1 MTARSFRMFASAT
14 LVSLIVCT
22 ALAQSDPAAPASGQD
37 GGAESAESVARESPR
52 ASMGDFLAHARAGQY
67 GDAAAYLE
75 LTRADEPKREELAR
89 KLLAVLDRRAWID
102 LETLSPL
109 PSGNAEDGLPPFTD
123 ELGEITGSDG
133 VSVPIRIV
141 RRRNDGVRWMFTA
154 GTVAHVEA
162 WYQQLDNLFLLE
174 HMPEPLLA
182 TGPRELMWWQWLGLP
197 LLIALSWGIALL
209 LAHVSAL
216 VLARIARRS
225 MATWDDLV
233 VERIKRPLTL
243 WWTLGLVYMLLPWL
257 ALYAPAHKFV
267 LGVMRTAFLFGVFWA
282 LSRAID
288 VAAHAIVTSPW
299 ARTRDASRS
308 LVSLGSRVAKV
319 AVFAV
324 AVIALLSQLGYPI
337 ASVLAGLGVGG
348 LAVALAAQKTVENLF
363 GAFSI
368 GADQPFREGDFVRV
382 DDMLGTVERIGLR
395 STKFRTA
402 ERTVVSIPNGKLA
415 DMRIETFAA
424 RDRLRLAMT
433 VGLVR
438 STSSQQLKQIIEG
451 IEGALWAQPKLFPGS
466 ATVRFEK
473 FGPSSLDL
481 DVTAYFDTRDVAEF
495 QQIRQELLLEFL
507 AAIERAG
514 SALALPATQVTM
526 APAAIDALRPSSG
539 TGR

>member
-1 MTARSFRMFASAT
+1 VTVRSFRMLASALFACFIASVT
-14 LVSLIVCT
+14 
-22 ALAQSDPAAPASGQD
+22 LAQHDPAADAGAQD
-37 GGAESAESVARESPR
+37 GGAESAEGVARESPR
-52 ASMGDFLAHARAGQY
+52 ASISNFLTHARAGQY
-67 GDAAAYLE
+67 GEAAAYLE
-75 LTRADEPKREELAR
+75 LARADEPKREELAR

-109 PSGNAEDGLPPFTD
+109 PSGNAEDGLPPFT
-123 ELGEITGSDG
+123 EQLGEITGPDG
-133 VSVPIRIV
+133 AAVPIRIV
-141 RRRNDGVRWMFTA
+141 RRRSDGVRWMFTA

-162 WYQQLDNLFLLE
+162 WYQQLDNLFVLE
-174 HMPEPLLA
+174 HLPEPLLA
-182 TGPRELMWWQWLGLP
+182 TGPHHLMWWQWLALP
-197 LLIALSWGIALL
+197 LLIAISWGIAHV
-209 LAHVSAL
+209 LAHISAL

-243 WWTLGLVYMLLPWL
+243 WWALGLIYLLLPWL
-257 ALYAPAHKFV
+257 ALYVPAQKFV
-267 LGVMRTAFLFGVFWA
+267 LGAMRTVFLFGVFWA

-299 ARTRDASRS
+299 ARTREASRS
-308 LVSLGSRVAKV
+308 LVSLGSRVTKV

-324 AVIALLSQLGYPI
+324 GVIALLSQLGYPI

-433 VGLVR
+433 VALIR
-438 STSSQQLKQIIEG
+438 STSSKQLKQIVEG
-451 IEGALWAQPKLFPGS
+451 IEGALWTQPKLFPGS
-466 ATVRFEK
+466 AAVRFEK
-473 FGPSSLDL
+473 FGPSSLDV
-481 DVTAYFDTRDVAEF
+481 DVVAYFDTRDVAEF
-495 QQIRQELLLEFL
+495 QQIRQELLFDFL

-514 SALALPATQVTM
+514 SALALPATQVVM
-526 APAAIDALRPSSG
+526 MPKAEDATRPNSETRS
-539 TGR
+539 